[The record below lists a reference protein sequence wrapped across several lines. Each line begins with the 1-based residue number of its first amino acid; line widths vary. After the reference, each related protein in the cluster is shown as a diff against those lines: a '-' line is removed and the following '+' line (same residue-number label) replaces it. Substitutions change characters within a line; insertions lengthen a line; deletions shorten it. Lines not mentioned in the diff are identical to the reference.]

1 MIGRHYDLSNAANR
15 KENLVNWYNYI
26 ACFFARVFLANFV
39 LISCMGF
46 QVTASQHHLLT
57 LLEKG
62 CRRQP

>member
-1 MIGRHYDLSNAANR
+1 M
-15 KENLVNWYNYI
+15 VNWHNYI
-26 ACFFARVFLANFV
+26 ACFFAGMFLANFA

-46 QVTASQHHLLT
+46 QVTASQHHSLT